1 MGELESLTVSLH
13 AEYDT
18 AELNVM
24 PEVRMCHY
32 KKDSRISSSYY
43 LSISGWGWNV

>member
-13 AEYDT
+13 AECDT

-24 PEVRMCHY
+24 PQVRICHY
-32 KKDSRISSSYY
+32 KKDSGISSSYD
-43 LSISGWGWNV
+43 LSISV